1 MRNPIFLSGAEVAK
15 ALSPYLCAKYNIP
28 TQTIFAAMQIDNG
41 YLIEFPPEPP
51 PSNPPIKE
59 KIMPLSVETHEG
71 SKG

>member
-28 TQTIFAAMQIDNG
+28 TQTVFAAMQIDNG
-41 YLIEFPPEPP
+41 YLIEFPPEAPP
-51 PSNPPIKE
+51 PKPPRE
-59 KIMPLSVETHEG
+59 KTIRLSTETRDG

>member
-28 TQTIFAAMQIDNG
+28 TQTLFAAMQIDNG

-51 PSNPPIKE
+51 PARPE
-59 KIMPLSVETHEG
+59 KTINLSTETHEG

>member
-51 PSNPPIKE
+51 PPKPIVE
-59 KIMPLSVETHEG
+59 KTIPLSVETHEG
-71 SKG
+71 AKG